1 MPTAQPGFFAAICST
16 LLVTDLIFLYGTFLR
31 GGYWPGGYTPSA
43 YALPAAASGLILSL
57 ALSRSLSTRRR
68 IAVVTAASVYW
79 AVAGLLSDWANA
91 EAMLGARELP
101 QLWITVI
108 PGPGC
113 AYGLAFFSGQ
123 LIPGTVAGLGAIGP
137 LVLNPELTR
146 ARRAAWSLG
155 LFTVTALTWMATFH
169 GRWAT

>member
-16 LLVTDLIFLYGTFLR
+16 LLATDLIFLYGAFLR
-31 GGYWPGGYTPSA
+31 GAYWLGDYSASA

-57 ALSRSLSTRRR
+57 ALSRCLSTRRR
-68 IAVVTAASVYW
+68 IVVVTGASACW
-79 AVAGLLSDWANA
+79 AVAGLLGNWANA
-91 EAMLGARELP
+91 EAILGVPELP

-146 ARRAAWSLG
+146 ARRVAWSLG
-155 LFTVTALTWMATFH
+155 LLAVTAVTWMATFH